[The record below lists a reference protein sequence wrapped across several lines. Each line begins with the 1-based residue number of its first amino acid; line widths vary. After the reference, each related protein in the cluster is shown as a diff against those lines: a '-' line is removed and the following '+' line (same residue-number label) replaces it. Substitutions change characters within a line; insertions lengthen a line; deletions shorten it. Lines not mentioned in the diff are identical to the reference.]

1 MLDKILEK
9 RNSKVDIVLN
19 IEVPFDEIITRIV
32 NRRNCM
38 ECNEIYNDI
47 TIEKISIIRYLLFY
61 VENRNLLTEQYIY
74 CIVKH
79 PYKMGWE
86 GAYAGIHRNAS
97 KGGM

>member
-1 MLDKILEK
+1 MLLSGSIF
-9 RNSKVDIVLN
+9 IVVLWQN
-19 IEVPFDEIITRIV
+19 PA
-32 NRRNCM
+32 
-38 ECNEIYNDI
+38 
-47 TIEKISIIRYLLFY
+47 K
-61 VENRNLLTEQYIY
+61 NRNLLTEQYIY